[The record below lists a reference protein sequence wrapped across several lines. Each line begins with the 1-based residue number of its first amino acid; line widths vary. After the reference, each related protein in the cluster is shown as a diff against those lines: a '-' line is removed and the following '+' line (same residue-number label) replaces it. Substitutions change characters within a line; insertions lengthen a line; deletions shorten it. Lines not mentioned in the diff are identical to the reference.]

1 MHDIQDKLAVSNM
14 FDLVIKEIKGILDTE
29 SLTKKQK
36 RVYKRLGKELIHGEK
51 DIYVRNDLN
60 SLISMN

>member
-36 RVYKRLGKELIHGEK
+36 IVYKRLGKELIHG
-51 DIYVRNDLN
+51 
-60 SLISMN
+60 